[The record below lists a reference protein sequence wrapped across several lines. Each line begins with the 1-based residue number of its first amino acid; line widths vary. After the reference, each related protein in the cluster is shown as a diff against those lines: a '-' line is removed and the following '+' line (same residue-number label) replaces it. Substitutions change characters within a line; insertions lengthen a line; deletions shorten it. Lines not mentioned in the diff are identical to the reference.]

1 MIQFVLF
8 VSLLAHTGDA
18 PKKFNIYGKPQYF
31 MEEGACEEAAD
42 KVAQQI
48 FSRGKRAKFK
58 KVKIELLCSKVP
70 SVDI

>member
-1 MIQFVLF
+1 MIQFILF
-8 VSLLAHTGDA
+8 VSLVVHAGDA
-18 PKKFNIYGKPQYF
+18 PKKFNVYGKPQYF
-31 MEEGACEEAAD
+31 LEEGACEEAAN

-48 FSRGKRAKFK
+48 FSRAKRAKF